1 MNKAILYTIV
11 ISLVVV
17 AIGGWMV
24 FCGTNMGVH
33 LDLFSAPNK
42 PRLYRKYML
51 LYIGGLIILLGLT
64 LIPMIGYCVQMSMEK
79 NEARR
84 EQIDANGLDPQNYA
98 ANTSNDNANE
108 NYRVAVT
115 NHLLQVPMYLIFEFF
130 LPLLIFIRNN

>member
-1 MNKAILYTIV
+1 MNKAIIYTIV

>member
-98 ANTSNDNANE
+98 ANSSNDNANE

>member
-1 MNKAILYTIV
+1 MNKAIIYTIV

-84 EQIDANGLDPQNYA
+84 EQIDANVLDPQNYA

-115 NHLLQVPMYLIFEFF
+115 NHLLQVCIKFLIFFCHY
-130 LPLLIFIRNN
+130 